1 MKWMFLVTA
10 DLQSRA
16 HARILQ
22 VLDNQRIQIHSFAL
36 SPGEEWGTVHV
47 LVEIDPEK
55 ASHVRALLLRLESVY
70 RVECF
75 AAFDGVCRTVALF
88 EICCDMMTQLPILQ
102 AASALGLPVV
112 SVNSSSVVIQAVGS
126 SEEIANFEGVFA
138 QHGVLTTVAKATLG
152 VATGQPLTTTAF
164 DDIVAE
170 VHKLKQSVARKLVQ
184 ERM

>member
-10 DLQSRA
+10 DLQSRT

-22 VLDNQRIQIHSFAL
+22 VLDNQRIRIHSFVV
-36 SPGEEWGTVHV
+36 STGEEWGTVLA

-55 ASHVRALLLRLESVY
+55 ASRVCALLLRLQSVY
-70 RVECF
+70 RVESF

-88 EICCDMMTQLPILQ
+88 EVCCDMLTQLPVLQ
-102 AASALGLPVV
+102 AASALGLPIL
-112 SVNSSSVVIQAVGS
+112 SVNSGSVIIEAVGS

-152 VATGQPLTTTAF
+152 LVRNREGQPREQF
-164 DDIVAE
+164 REGSD
-170 VHKLKQSVARKLVQ
+170 
-184 ERM
+184 